1 MLIPNKNKILPLGF
15 VHILESPSPNDL
27 LDGCTEGRVLNEIFK
42 VANIPYCYN
51 LVTNEDTFDTAL
63 IIGLEEAVNNQQ
75 RPILHFSMHG
85 EEDGNGIVLTD
96 NTFISWEDLQVK
108 LAPINNAM
116 KGELLICMSSCFS
129 SSGWQMAKYES
140 KDEPFWALVS
150 NNNSVNWDDAAVAYT
165 TFYHLLFKNTNISI
179 TILKECVDR
188 MKLAS
193 DDNNFEVW
201 LGHEIK
207 ANWTEDIKQLYIE
220 ELLERLKNSK
230 KEVRQRIISRIR
242 ASKKQ

>member
-1 MLIPNKNKILPLGF
+1 MLIPNKNKTLPLGF
-15 VHILESPSPNDL
+15 VYIIESPSADDL
-27 LDGCTEGRVLNEIFK
+27 LDGCTEGRVLKEIFNL
-42 VANIPYCYN
+42 ANIPHDYN
-51 LVTNEDTFDTAL
+51 LVTTKDTLDTVL
-63 IIGLEEAVNNQQ
+63 TTRLGEAVNKFKQ

-85 EEDGNGIVLTD
+85 DEDGNGIWLTD
-96 NTFISWEDLQVK
+96 GSFISWDDLQVI

-129 SSGWQMAKYES
+129 SSGSQMVKHES

-150 NNNSVNWDDAAVAYT
+150 NNNAVDWDNAAVAYT
-165 TFYHLLFKNTNISI
+165 TFYHLLFKNRNISI
-179 TILKECVDR
+179 TTVKECVKQ

-193 DDNNFEVW
+193 GDNNFEVS

-220 ELLERLKNSK
+220 ELLEALKNSN

-242 ASKKQ
+242 ASKK